1 MKRVYL
7 CLATVVGLAVAGS
20 AVAQTPPAGAAP
32 ATPTRSD
39 PPRVAAFNVA
49 MLMKKFDKWQ
59 YYAVTMENAR
69 ITAAI
74 ELLKMRNDIV
84 KMQEDL
90 QKITE
95 VQKQGVMIDQ
105 IKEKQFAFEK
115 RERMLKDTLDADAS
129 KHLKE
134 LFADVNAVVAGVV
147 ESNGYD
153 IVFAYPEATT
163 KEEADSQNYIDLKLR
178 ATAAMPFYVA
188 KRVDI
193 TEVMVATL
201 NKHRPAPGPLPA
213 KLKMPDMKELG
224 GGNGGIIPT
233 DGRGPVAPAPG
244 VGGK

>member
-7 CLATVVGLAVAGS
+7 CLAAVVGLAVAGS
-20 AVAQTPPAGAAP
+20 ATAQAPPAGAAPAP

-74 ELLKMRNDIV
+74 ELLKMRNEIAA
-84 KMQEDL
+84 L
-90 QKITE
+90 QDKLQQTTE
-95 VQKQGVMIDQ
+95 QKQREALIDQ
-105 IKEKQFAFEK
+105 AKEKTFLFEK
-115 RERMLKDTLDADAS
+115 RERTLKDQLDADAS

-163 KEEADSQNYIDLKLR
+163 KEEAESQNYIDLKLR

-201 NKHRPAPGPLPA
+201 NKHRPAPGAMPA
-213 KLKMPDMKELG
+213 KLKMPDMKDLG
-224 GGNGGIIPT
+224 PGVIPT
-233 DGRGPVAPAPG
+233 SGPGTPVAQPPG
-244 VGGK
+244 K